1 MASQL
6 ITDSILLQAQF
17 LEAAEAGQDN
27 RVAEL
32 LSKGADRRLGAFGG

>member
-6 ITDSILLQAQF
+6 ITDRNLLQAQF

-32 LSKGADRRLGAFGG
+32 LSQGADPSAGAFGG